1 MQYSLGIRANIGQ
14 FSQQLLQVFFVGLTI
29 GLQRNVLPAL
39 AEQEFGIA
47 ADSFTLLMAF
57 IISFGVVKGLT
68 NLVAGQISET
78 YGRRR
83 VLLWGWLAAIPIP
96 FIILYAP
103 SWNWIIAANVALGI
117 NQGFAWSMTVASKV
131 DICGTRQRGL
141 AIGINEFAG
150 YSGVAVA
157 GIATGYLATE
167 LDPRLSLALFGGA
180 VTIVA
185 LIAAFIFAK
194 DTLPWARAEA
204 ASFRAGTQ
212 TGPMPKFPE
221 GVSERPGLGEVFA
234 LVSWRHNPFLALSQ
248 AGCIEKFVDALVWG
262 FFPVYLIGKGLSLID
277 IGWVVGAYG
286 LVWGIGQLWSGPLS
300 DRIGRK
306 WLIVAGMWLAA
317 AGIAA
322 MMMVDG
328 FVSWALTAAIT
339 GFGMALLYPTLI
351 ASVSDISHPDWRA
364 SSLGVYRFWR
374 DSGYAIGA
382 LLIGV
387 VADAVNAIEAGFWF
401 VALAMFA
408 SGLFAAVIGEET
420 IPRPAAA
427 EMAE

>member
-57 IISFGVVKGLT
+57 IISFGIVKGLT
-68 NLVAGQISET
+68 NLVAGQLSET

-83 VLLWGWLAAIPIP
+83 VLLWGWIAAIPIP

-103 SWNWIIAANVALGI
+103 SWNWIVAANVALGI

-157 GIATGYLATE
+157 GILTGYLATE
-167 LDPRLSLALFGGA
+167 LDPRLSLSLFGGA

-185 LIAAFIFAK
+185 LVVAFLFAK

-212 TGPMPKFPE
+212 IGPIPNFPE
-221 GVSERPGLGEVFA
+221 GVSERPSLREIFT
-234 LVSWRHNPFLALSQ
+234 LVSWRHNTFMALSQ

-262 FFPVYLIGKGLSLID
+262 FFPVYLIGNGLTLIE

-286 LVWGIGQLWSGPLS
+286 LVWGFGQLWSGPLS

-317 AGIAA
+317 VGIAA
-322 MMMVDG
+322 MLMVDG
-328 FVSWALTAAIT
+328 FVYWASTAAIT
-339 GFGMALLYPTLI
+339 GLGMALLYPTLI

-374 DSGYAIGA
+374 DTGYAIGA

-387 VADAVNAIEAGFWF
+387 IADAINAIEAGFWF
-401 VALAMFA
+401 VALVMLA
-408 SGLFAAVIGEET
+408 SGLFVAIISEET
-420 IPRPAAA
+420 IPRLTAP
-427 EMAE
+427 EKTK